1 MIKAER
7 TTASTRHSP
16 GAVRS
21 LPSVAA
27 VGRRDR
33 IVVTSSIILI
43 VALAWAYLIQLD
55 HRMSAAAAADPM
67 AAMGM
72 VMDRPWSARDVLFT
86 FAMWS
91 FMMAAMMAP
100 AATPMLQLIAG
111 TQAQRAHR
119 AISPI
124 VLSFGLGYATVWIG
138 FSAFAAIAQ
147 WLLHQATLLSA
158 TDALSSPWLAG
169 GILIGAG
176 VYQLTPLKSGC
187 LRHCQSP
194 LGFIMSHWRDGAGG
208 AYHMGLQHG
217 FYCLG
222 CCWALMAVLF
232 VVGVM
237 NLAWIA
243 VLTVFVFVEKL
254 GPGGGGLAR
263 AGGALLI
270 IWGVVVLTGML

>member
-7 TTASTRHSP
+7 TTANTRRSP

-21 LPSVAA
+21 LSSVA

-33 IVVTSSIILI
+33 IVVTGSIILI
-43 VALAWAYLIQLD
+43 AALAWAYLIQID

-72 VMDRPWSARDVLFT
+72 VTDQPWSARDVLFT

-111 TQAQRAHR
+111 AQAQRAR
-119 AISPI
+119 GAISPV
-124 VLSFGLGYATVWIG
+124 VLSFALGYATVWVG

-147 WLLHQATLLSA
+147 WLLHQATLLSG

-169 GILIGAG
+169 GVLVGAG

-194 LGFIMSHWRDGAGG
+194 LGFIMSHWRAGAGG
-208 AYHMGLQHG
+208 AYRMGLQHG
-217 FYCLG
+217 IYCLG

-243 VLTVFVFVEKL
+243 ALTGFVFVEKL
-254 GPGGGGLAR
+254 GPQGRWLAR

-270 IWGVVVLTGML
+270 IWGVVVLTRTL